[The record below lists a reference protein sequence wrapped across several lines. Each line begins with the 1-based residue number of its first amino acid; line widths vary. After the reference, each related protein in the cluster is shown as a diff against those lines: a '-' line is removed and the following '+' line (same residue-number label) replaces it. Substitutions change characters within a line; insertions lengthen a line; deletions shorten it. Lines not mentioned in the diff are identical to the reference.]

1 MLTFSELHGFQSR
14 VSDIHVS
21 LKGEISDSS
30 IRVQNSSINQNTHKS
45 VIETKYL
52 WHGATESQRIPFI
65 INFKIRSSGKA
76 R

>member
-45 VIETKYL
+45 VTETSKNIYGIMPL
-52 WHGATESQRIPFI
+52 NHKGSHL
-65 INFKIRSSGKA
+65 
-76 R
+76 